1 MVWTQAGLMAL
12 APNISHSISPHL
24 TLERYQQGSMQRRCS
39 LILVPPHGFEKRVYG
54 YGAQGSLCNPV
65 YLAQHHLEGM
75 SNVSFFPDVAGL
87 TLVTTN
93 VLKYTNDIHQR
104 RAPRIGA
111 ETVAATNASD
121 RIDQALPGRGHEALL
136 PGDGSKYRIGQ
147 QYR

>member
-1 MVWTQAGLMAL
+1 
-12 APNISHSISPHL
+12 
-24 TLERYQQGSMQRRCS
+24 
-39 LILVPPHGFEKRVYG
+39 
-54 YGAQGSLCNPV
+54 
-65 YLAQHHLEGM
+65 M

-121 RIDQALPGRGHEALL
+121 RDRPGLPGRGHEALL